1 MERDAKT
8 DERTEDTQM
17 VEEDPEEICG
27 LTDDDAQNE
36 RDPVSEDQILEDV
49 DNNCN
54 DRNGRETCGFDDVVV
69 AQDKAE
75 HDPGP
80 PGEDGSLVN
89 LAADSQAQYGNDV
102 TSENRN
108 HSRDSLED
116 EFLVQEM
123 MTADTEAQELAA
135 NPDHP
140 VTDTEEGDMEAPG
153 EEEIEMLEEIP
164 VISIR
169 SLGHLMIGK

>member
-8 DERTEDTQM
+8 DDKTEDTQK
-17 VEEDPEEICG
+17 VEDNPEEISG
-27 LTDDDAQNE
+27 VADDDAQNE

-49 DNNCN
+49 DKNCN
-54 DRNGRETCGFDDVVV
+54 DRNGQETFEFDDDV
-69 AQDKAE
+69 
-75 HDPGP
+75 DPGP

-89 LAADSQAQYGNDV
+89 LATGSQARCENDL
-102 TSENRN
+102 TSENIN
-108 HSRDSLED
+108 QSRDSLED

-135 NPDHP
+135 NTDHP
-140 VTDTEEGDMEAPG
+140 VTDTDEGDMEAPG

-169 SLGHLMIGK
+169 SL

>member
-1 MERDAKT
+1 MEGDAET
-8 DERTEDTQM
+8 DEKTEVTQK
-17 VEEDPEEICG
+17 VDDNNPEEISG
-27 LTDDDAQNE
+27 LTDDDSQKE
-36 RDPVSEDQILEDV
+36 RDPVSKDQISEDV

-54 DRNGRETCGFDDVVV
+54 DRNCQERIEVDDFEE

-89 LAADSQAQYGNDV
+89 LAAGSQAECLNNI
-102 TSENRN
+102 TSEQPNQ
-108 HSRDSLED
+108 SRDSLED

-123 MTADTEAQELAA
+123 MTADTEAQEVAA
-135 NPDHP
+135 NTGHP
-140 VTDTEEGDMEAPG
+140 VTDTDEGDMEAPG

-169 SLGHLMIGK
+169 SYLMIGL

>member
-1 MERDAKT
+1 MESDAET
-8 DERTEDTQM
+8 DEKTEVTQK
-17 VEEDPEEICG
+17 EEDNPKEIRG

-36 RDPVSEDQILEDV
+36 GDPVSEDHISEDV
-49 DNNCN
+49 DKNCKEANTN
-54 DRNGRETCGFDDVVV
+54 DRNGHETNEVDDVVE

-80 PGEDGSLVN
+80 PGEDASLVN
-89 LAADSQAQYGNDV
+89 LAADSQEQCENDV
-102 TSENRN
+102 TSEKLNQ
-108 HSRDSLED
+108 SRDSLED

-135 NPDHP
+135 NTDHP
-140 VTDTEEGDMEAPG
+140 VTDTDEGDMEAPG

-169 SLGHLMIGK
+169 S

>member
-8 DERTEDTQM
+8 DEKTEDTQM
-17 VEEDPEEICG
+17 VEENPEGISG
-27 LTDDDAQNE
+27 LTDDDAQ
-36 RDPVSEDQILEDV
+36 RDPVSEDQVVEVV
-49 DNNCN
+49 DKNCN
-54 DRNGRETCGFDDVVV
+54 DRNGQETCGFDDVVE

-75 HDPGP
+75 LDPGP

-89 LAADSQAQYGNDV
+89 LATGSQAQYRNDV
-102 TSENRN
+102 TSENIN
-108 HSRDSLED
+108 QSRDSLED

-123 MTADTEAQELAA
+123 MTAETEAQELAA
-135 NPDHP
+135 NTDHP
-140 VTDTEEGDMEAPG
+140 VTDTDEGDMEAPG

-169 SLGHLMIGK
+169 SL

>member
-8 DERTEDTQM
+8 DEKTEDTQM
-17 VEEDPEEICG
+17 VEEDPEEVSG

-36 RDPVSEDQILEDV
+36 RDPVSDQILEDV

-54 DRNGRETCGFDDVVV
+54 DRNGQETCGFDDVVV

-89 LAADSQAQYGNDV
+89 LATGSQARCENDL
-102 TSENRN
+102 TSENIN

-123 MTADTEAQELAA
+123 MTADTEAKELAA
-135 NPDHP
+135 NTDHP
-140 VTDTEEGDMEAPG
+140 VTDTDEGDMEAPG

-164 VISIR
+164 VIRIR
-169 SLGHLMIGK
+169 S